1 MLKKKKGKYLFQAT
15 EGILSSLLFCSNLNF
30 SSSNSL
36 SSFNVLSFKLLDMAD
51 LQREELKP
59 TDTIQRYRLLL
70 NMPIPLILQKKSIT
84 TSVVRFFSSLSSIQT
99 TDTLPPQLHM
109 HRSRHMHTLYVYAW
123 LPYPPVRLF

>member
-15 EGILSSLLFCSNLNF
+15 DEILSSLLFCSNLNF

-99 TDTLPPQLHM
+99 IDTLPPQSHT
-109 HRSRHMHTLYVYAW
+109 HRSRHTPYVYAW